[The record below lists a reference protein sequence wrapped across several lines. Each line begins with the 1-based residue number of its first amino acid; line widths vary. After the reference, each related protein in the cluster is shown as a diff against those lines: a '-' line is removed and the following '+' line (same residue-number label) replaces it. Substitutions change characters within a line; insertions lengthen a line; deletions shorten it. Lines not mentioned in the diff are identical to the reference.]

1 MCRFR
6 MTTHIGTKDGKRG
19 LFKKPT
25 GFMSS
30 SRCVRNELNKKCTGG
45 HAHMPLVGG
54 RAAGAQVYPEALC
67 EAVCRG
73 VRRQQQEDAA
83 LGVATG
89 RMSMDEVRQFAHHI
103 CNINDQ
109 EDCGINRVQSI
120 IENED
125 KTLPV
130 GDYPE
135 HWIDS
140 WHELEG
146 GSDVYGVR
154 PQYGVT
160 LLQAEMS
167 GLAYKNGFET
177 A

>member
-1 MCRFR
+1 
-6 MTTHIGTKDGKRG
+6 
-19 LFKKPT
+19 
-25 GFMSS
+25 MSS
-30 SRCVRNELNKKCTGG
+30 SRCVRNDLNKKCTGG
-45 HAHMPLVGG
+45 HAHVLLVGG
-54 RAAGAQVYPEALC
+54 RAAGAQVYPQALC

-73 VRRQQQEDAA
+73 VRRQQQDDAA

-89 RMSMDEVRQFAHHI
+89 KMSMDEVRRVGHYV

-109 EDCGINRVQSI
+109 ADSGINRVQSI

-125 KTLPV
+125 KTSPV
-130 GDYPE
+130 GDYPG
-135 HWIDS
+135 HWIDA
-140 WHELEG
+140 WHELGE

-167 GLAYKNGFET
+167 GLAYKNGYET
-177 A
+177 AWDDVK